1 MRVQID
7 VGIQA
12 EKAAEVFAQAAAEA
26 KAHIGE
32 DGAFEFRLELEPNGP
47 AEPQVVALVFSND
60 DMERPEMT
68 ERIMGGFSED

>member
-12 EKAAEVFAQAAAEA
+12 GRAAELFEDAAAEA
-26 KAHIGE
+26 KAHIGQ
-32 DGAFEFRLELEPNGP
+32 DGAFELRVELEPNGP

-68 ERIMGGFSED
+68 GRIMGGFSAD